1 MYKIG
6 VDGGGTKTTATIY
19 NDKMEVLGHFLS
31 GPMNLQVVSVENIVA
46 IFKDM
51 LEFFEVKAE
60 DAEIGVG
67 AAGAGRKEDVEK
79 LENILKELNFK
90 KYVASNDAHIA
101 LLANHGKNDGM
112 LLISGTGSIA
122 FGLKG
127 EELYRKG
134 GLGHILGDEG
144 SGYSIG
150 LDLLKAIFKATD
162 KGLEVN
168 ERVLRETFEIA
179 KVDNKN
185 ALLKWVYSNEKGEI
199 AKLATVVLR
208 NSKNEMC
215 KTIIDKNVEAL
226 KELVVD
232 LKNECE
238 TDKIGFA
245 GGIIENDTPI
255 RRGLLKELDKIG
267 VKLVE
272 RTRTNDYG
280 ATLLLD

>member
-60 DAEIGVG
+60 DVEIGVG

-150 LDLLKAIFKATD
+150 LDLLKAIFKALD
-162 KGLEVN
+162 NKVDIN
-168 ERVLRETFEIA
+168 ERVLREIFEIA

-199 AKLATVVLR
+199 AKLAIVVLR

-215 KTIIDKNVEAL
+215 KTIIDKNVQAL

-232 LKNECE
+232 LKNECK

-245 GGIIENDTPI
+245 GGIIENDTPV
-255 RRGLLKELDKIG
+255 RRGLLKELEKIG
-267 VKLVE
+267 VQLVE
-272 RTRTNDYG
+272 RTRTNDHG

>member
-150 LDLLKAIFKATD
+150 
-162 KGLEVN
+162 
-168 ERVLRETFEIA
+168 
-179 KVDNKN
+179 
-185 ALLKWVYSNEKGEI
+185 
-199 AKLATVVLR
+199 
-208 NSKNEMC
+208 
-215 KTIIDKNVEAL
+215 
-226 KELVVD
+226 
-232 LKNECE
+232 
-238 TDKIGFA
+238 
-245 GGIIENDTPI
+245 
-255 RRGLLKELDKIG
+255 
-267 VKLVE
+267 
-272 RTRTNDYG
+272 
-280 ATLLLD
+280 